1 MLSGADQHTRTMMS
15 SNPGLLYR
23 IAQRLE
29 TLLLVAQVALRLYRQ
44 CLAVVLTTNSNVAIG
59 KVTDTSNADADTLL
73 VISLC

>member
-1 MLSGADQHTRTMMS
+1 MS

-59 KVTDTSNADADTLL
+59 KVTDTSDGDADTLL